1 MDIPGDHGMVYA
13 LLADLLVLVHLL
25 LVCFIIG
32 GLIAIVIG
40 GFRKWNWIRNPIF
53 RVVHTAAIVIVAAN
67 AVAG

>member
-1 MDIPGDHGMVYA
+1 MVYA

-53 RVVHTAAIVIVAAN
+53 RVVHTAAR
-67 AVAG
+67 